1 MSENKNITN
10 TSIEEDKIK
19 YLCEIVKR
27 QTDYTDEQIIEKLKI
42 HNNNALEIIKEY
54 MNVQPKKEK
63 IINSTNQMVYNEIR
77 NFMDKGPSSR

>member
-1 MSENKNITN
+1 MSENTTNI
-10 TSIEEDKIK
+10 SIEEDKIK

-27 QTDYTDEQIIEKLKI
+27 QTDYTDDQIKEKLKI

-63 IINSTNQMVYNEIR
+63 IISSTNQMVYNEIR